1 MQSVVRSI
9 SVHFFKY
16 LDRTTKLF
24 HYLLIKYMKF
34 ENSSL
39 VEMIEFS
46 LMLFFKKNKRVSSIY
61 QGYF

>member
-9 SVHFFKY
+9 SFF
-16 LDRTTKLF
+16 LNIWIETTKLF

-39 VEMIEFS
+39 VEMIELS
-46 LMLFFKKNKRVSSIY
+46 LMLFFKK
-61 QGYF
+61 